1 MNEYEKQANDFLNAT
16 KTELTIDFLRHGKHF
31 DDDTNT
37 RDIYKITLNRGSRGY
52 TFNFGQSLDKSLNP
66 DNWRQSNPYN
76 KKLKKV
82 KPTNYDVLACLN
94 GYSPG
99 TFEYFCDDYG
109 YDTDSIKAR
118 KTYDAIVDE
127 WFNLEAMYSPDELD
141 MLGGIQ

>member
-1 MNEYEKQANDFLNAT
+1 MSEYEKQANDFLD
-16 KTELTIDFLRHGKHF
+16 KTQSELTIDFLRHGKHF
-31 DDDTNT
+31 DDDAHT
-37 RDIYKITLNRGSRGY
+37 RDIYTVTLRRGSREYG
-52 TFNFGQSLDKSLNP
+52 FRFGQSLDKSLNP

-99 TFEYFCDDYG
+99 TFDYFCDDYG
-109 YDTDSIKAR
+109 YNPDSIKAK
-118 KTYDAIVDE
+118 KTYDSIVNE
-127 WFNLEAMYSPDELD
+127 WFNLESMYTSDELE